1 VKKVNDNG
9 NYASKNGSTCC
20 TALSAPFTRKVRL
33 VADYVRGMNVRMALD
48 KLKFTNHAA
57 ALDVSKVITS
67 AAANL
72 KDRFQDELIE
82 DENLKI
88 KTITVDEG
96 PTLKRIQPAPQG
108 RAHPIRK
115 RSCHITVVV
124 TAAST
129 QITSKARRNSFG
141 TKDKSYRT
149 QTWNHPRMGLQL
161 VY

>member
-1 VKKVNDNG
+1 METTQVKMEARAVQR
-9 NYASKNGSTCC
+9 YLRRS
-20 TALSAPFTRKVRL
+20 PRKVRL
-33 VADYVRGMNVRMALD
+33 VADYVRGMNVRLALD

-124 TAAST
+124 TAAS
-129 QITSKARRNSFG
+129 
-141 TKDKSYRT
+141 KDNEQSEEK
-149 QTWNHPRMGLQL
+149 
-161 VY
+161 

>member
-1 VKKVNDNG
+1 METTQVKMEARAVQR
-9 NYASKNGSTCC
+9 YLRRS
-20 TALSAPFTRKVRL
+20 PRKVRL

-124 TAAST
+124 TAAS
-129 QITSKARRNSFG
+129 
-141 TKDKSYRT
+141 KDNEQSEE
-149 QTWNHPRMGLQL
+149 N
-161 VY
+161 